1 MPGEPARERRTE
13 DSPLAAPL
21 LVLGAILAVQLGA
34 AAATELFDDVGPAGA
49 VLYRLV
55 FAAAVLLALWR
66 PDPRGVDRRSL
77 ALVALFGVSL
87 AAMNLS
93 FYEALDRIPLGIAVT
108 LEFIGPLGVALAAS
122 RRRLDL
128 AWVALAAAGVVL
140 VSGPS
145 GDADAAGIAFALGAG
160 AFWAAYIVLSSR
172 VGRAFEG
179 GGGLA
184 LAMAVAAA
192 LMLAPGAAVGGSDLL
207 DAELAAI
214 GLAVAL
220 LSSAIPYSL
229 ELEALRRMPV
239 GVFGVLMSLEP
250 AVAAAVGA
258 VALSQGLNGAELA
271 GIAAVTAASAGVL
284 RRSGTD
290 PTA

>member
-1 MPGEPARERRTE
+1 MPGYGP
-13 DSPLAAPL
+13 APL
-21 LVLGAILAVQLGA
+21 LVLGAVLSVQLGA
-34 AAATELFDDVGPAGA
+34 AAATTLFDEVGPGGT

-55 FAAAVLLALWR
+55 FAALVLLALWR
-66 PDPRGVDRRSL
+66 PDPRRADRGEL
-77 ALVALFGVSL
+77 WLVALFGVSL
-87 AAMNLS
+87 AAMNFS

-108 LEFIGPLGVALAAS
+108 LEFVGPLGVALAAS

-128 AWVALAAAGVVL
+128 LWVALAAAGVVL

-160 AFWAAYIVLSSR
+160 AFWAAYILLSAR
-172 VGRAFEG
+172 VGRAFPG

-184 LAMAVAAA
+184 LAMAFAAV
-192 LMLAPGAAVGGSDLL
+192 LMLAPGTAIGGGDLI
-207 DAELAAI
+207 DPGLAAI

-229 ELEALRRMPV
+229 ELEALRRLQV

-258 VALSQGLNGAELA
+258 VALAQGLSAAEVA
-271 GIAAVTAASAGVL
+271 GIAAVSAASAGAL

-290 PTA
+290 ATA

>member
-1 MPGEPARERRTE
+1 VPGEPARERRTE

-66 PDPRGVDRRSL
+66 PDPRGADRRSL

>member
-1 MPGEPARERRTE
+1 MAGESARERRTE
-13 DSPLAAPL
+13 DSPLTAPL

-66 PDPRGVDRRSL
+66 PDPGAADRRSL

-87 AAMNLS
+87 AAMNFS

-108 LEFIGPLGVALAAS
+108 LEFVGPLGVALAAS

-160 AFWAAYIVLSSR
+160 AFWAAYIILSSR

-192 LMLAPGAAVGGSDLL
+192 LMLAPGVAVGGSDLL

-250 AVAAAVGA
+250 AAAAAVGA
-258 VALSQGLNGAELA
+258 VALSQGLNGAEVA